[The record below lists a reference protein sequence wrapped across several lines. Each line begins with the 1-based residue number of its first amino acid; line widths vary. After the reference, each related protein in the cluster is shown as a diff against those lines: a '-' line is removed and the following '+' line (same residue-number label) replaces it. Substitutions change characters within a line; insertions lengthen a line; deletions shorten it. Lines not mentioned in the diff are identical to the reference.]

1 MSIKREMFLT
11 PCVLPA
17 LNASF
22 FLAISF
28 STFSLFSFNCRQSKK
43 GGGRGERKGEGGRG
57 REREGEGGRRR
68 EREGEG
74 GEREERG
81 REREGEEGERE
92 GEGGRAYIHACKSSA
107 SLTCN
112 KGVRGEREGC
122 REGGESTDV
131 ITHTY

>member
-43 GGGRGERKGEGGRG
+43 GEEEKG
-57 REREGEGGRRR
+57 R

-81 REREGEEGERE
+81 RR
-92 GEGGRAYIHACKSSA
+92 EGGRAYIHACNSSA